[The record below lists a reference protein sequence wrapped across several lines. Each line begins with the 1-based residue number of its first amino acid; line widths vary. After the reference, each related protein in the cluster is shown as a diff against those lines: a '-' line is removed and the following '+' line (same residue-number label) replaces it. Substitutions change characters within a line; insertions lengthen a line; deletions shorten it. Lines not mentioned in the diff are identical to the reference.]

1 MMAAMI
7 LLCGILTGIGIFLVV
22 LKQEKL
28 PEQKPEKVKQELQK
42 KSEETREDPKQ
53 KPEET
58 EPEKE
63 AEEQAEEPLSME
75 LSGLNEE
82 ALSMMGISK
91 REVADALRTWTQ
103 EHGFSSATGAQFM
116 EPMLVRFSEEK
127 YSMDCQLLFADGGNG
142 IQPEDVQTKLTMD
155 YFKEKKLLQIHP

>member
-1 MMAAMI
+1 MAAMI

-22 LKQEKL
+22 LKQE
-28 PEQKPEKVKQELQK
+28 QKPEKVKQELQK
-42 KSEETREDPKQ
+42 KSEETLEDPKQ

-91 REVADALRTWTQ
+91 REVADALDFPVPQ
-103 EHGFSSATGAQFM
+103 EHSSWSRCWYDFQKKNTAWIASFFLQM
-116 EPMLVRFSEEK
+116 EAMESSRRMYKPS
-127 YSMDCQLLFADGGNG
+127 
-142 IQPEDVQTKLTMD
+142 
-155 YFKEKKLLQIHP
+155 